1 MNSERASADETD
13 AMLAAAGITVTAEG
27 RERARARLR
36 AADERMTP
44 EAWERLRARLGR
56 AADAA

>member
-1 MNSERASADETD
+1 MSPERVTADETD
-13 AMLAAAGITVTAEG
+13 AMLAAAGITVTGEG

-44 EAWERLRARLGR
+44 QAWEHLRDRLGR